1 MQGAAGS
8 QEAQGND
15 RMAVDLENRKRKE
28 GPEGE
33 AEFQEAHQEVDDAET
48 PVPTEKVPPP
58 PLSMM
63 DLMNLMQQNVAE
75 TKRGREE
82 NQANFQKLE
91 RDLATTQRDVQESKL
106 LAAKATT
113 LATDTNNSLKA
124 LEKRVQALEKGE
136 PTPIN
141 TATSRQRGSHSKTR
155 PTSFTSPAGEQ
166 RDWDFLGGEEGD
178 TIVIGGFRENAD
190 KFERRT
196 EWEKV
201 EGLLPQPLRDQIGDT
216 IIPSAPCKTVI
227 IKIKKASTPEETRR
241 TMLDWTKKMKAEKIT
256 QTTDGE
262 TEERSFYAFPSK
274 PFEMRQRDSKVTK
287 WADGLRLLLGD
298 PHAEKIFTDMSR
310 GRVFLGRTVLAERSG
325 PTDSPSPRMEAINKI
340 RPDTTREMIDE
351 KVAEAAE
358 KKERARKST

>member
-1 MQGAAGS
+1 MV
-8 QEAQGND
+8 
-15 RMAVDLENRKRKE
+15 VDDESRKRKE

-33 AEFQEAHQEVDDAET
+33 AEFQEVRQDEDET
-48 PVPTEKVPPP
+48 PVPTEQAPPP

-63 DLMNLMQQNVAE
+63 DLMHLMQQNVTE

-91 RDLATTQRDVQESKL
+91 KDLATTQRDVQESKL

-136 PTPIN
+136 HIPPN
-141 TATSRQRGSHSKTR
+141 TASARQRGSHSKTR
-155 PTSFTSPAGEQ
+155 PTSFNPQGGEQ
-166 RDWDFLGGEEGD
+166 RDWDYLGGEEGD

-190 KFERRT
+190 KFERRA

-201 EGLLPQPLRDQIGDT
+201 EGLLPQPLREQIGDT
-216 IIPSAPCKTVI
+216 IIPSAPRKTVI

-241 TMLDWTKKMKAEKIT
+241 NMLDWTKKMKTEKIT
-256 QTTDGE
+256 QTTEGE

-358 KKERARKST
+358 KKERAKKST